1 MIGLVYSFTNYTGVG
16 AFQFIGL
23 DNYQNLFGDSTF
35 YDALFRTL
43 LYAVLV
49 VPLNFVLSLFI
60 ANLVVSKQA
69 KGASVARV
77 VFFIPWLISPIVVGV
92 LWRWLFGENFG
103 LINYVIEKLGGHA
116 IAWQSNA
123 DLSLGVV
130 VMAGAWWGTAFSM
143 LLFIA
148 AIKNVPVSYYEA
160 ASLDGATSAP
170 VQEHHA
176 AEHRAHLLHRH
187 PAQHDQRDEG
197 IPAVRLPQQRRTGY
211 LEQPACPVHLPNRLQ
226 PGPDRL
232 RERRVVRAHAHPD
245 GRRDHPADR
254 QPAGGEPMTTT
265 DTPRPVEGNS
275 GRTLSKRQ
283 RRNVRDGGL
292 RRAVPATTL
301 LWILAALYGLPVVWF
316 VLSSFKPWRE
326 TCSPFR

>member
-1 MIGLVYSFTNYTGVG
+1 MTNSAADVSVRPPRKRRSTYTLAPLVLIAANVVLFALFFVWPAVIGLVYSFTNYTGVG

-43 LYAVLV
+43 LYTVLV

-77 VFFIPWLISPIVVGV
+77 VFFVPWLISPIVVGV

-160 ASLDGATSAP
+160 ASLDGAGPWRQFRSITLPSIAPTSFIVILLNTINAMKEYP
-170 VQEHHA
+170 LFVSLNNGGPGTSNNLLVQYIYETGFNRGQIGYASA
-176 AEHRAHLLHRH
+176 ASFVLML
-187 PAQHDQRDEG
+187 
-197 IPAVRLPQQRRTGY
+197 ILMAVAIIQLI
-211 LEQPACPVHLPNRLQ
+211 VN
-226 PGPDRL
+226 
-232 RERRVVRAHAHPD
+232 RRVENR
-245 GRRDHPADR
+245 
-254 QPAGGEPMTTT
+254 
-265 DTPRPVEGNS
+265 
-275 GRTLSKRQ
+275 
-283 RRNVRDGGL
+283 
-292 RRAVPATTL
+292 
-301 LWILAALYGLPVVWF
+301 
-316 VLSSFKPWRE
+316 
-326 TCSPFR
+326 

>member
-1 MIGLVYSFTNYTGVG
+1 MTKSAADVSVRPPRKRRSTYTLAPLVLITANVVLFALFFVWPAVIGLVYSFTNYTGVG

-35 YDALFRTL
+35 YDALSRTL
-43 LYAVLV
+43 LYTVLV

-77 VFFIPWLISPIVVGV
+77 VFFVPWLISPIVVGV

-103 LINYVIEKLGGHA
+103 LINYVIEKLGGSA
-116 IAWQSNA
+116 VPWQSNA

-160 ASLDGATSAP
+160 ASLDGAGPWRQFRSITLPSIAPTSFIVILLNTINAMKEYP
-170 VQEHHA
+170 LFVSLNNGGPGTSNNLLVQYIYQTGFQRGQIGYASA
-176 AEHRAHLLHRH
+176 ASFVLML
-187 PAQHDQRDEG
+187 
-197 IPAVRLPQQRRTGY
+197 ILMAVAIIQLI
-211 LEQPACPVHLPNRLQ
+211 VN
-226 PGPDRL
+226 
-232 RERRVVRAHAHPD
+232 RRVENR
-245 GRRDHPADR
+245 
-254 QPAGGEPMTTT
+254 
-265 DTPRPVEGNS
+265 
-275 GRTLSKRQ
+275 
-283 RRNVRDGGL
+283 
-292 RRAVPATTL
+292 
-301 LWILAALYGLPVVWF
+301 
-316 VLSSFKPWRE
+316 
-326 TCSPFR
+326 

>member
-1 MIGLVYSFTNYTGVG
+1 MPGSWREPTAIQSTSTEVRKMTKSAADVSVRPPRKRRSTYTLAPLVLIAANVVLFALFFVWPAVIGLVYSFTNYTGVG
-16 AFQFIGL
+16 VFQFIGL

-43 LYAVLV
+43 LYTVLV

-77 VFFIPWLISPIVVGV
+77 VFFVPWLISPIVVGV

-103 LINYVIEKLGGHA
+103 LINYVIEKLGGSA
-116 IAWQSNA
+116 VPWQSNA

-160 ASLDGATSAP
+160 ASLDGAGPWRQFISITLPSIAPTSFIVILLNTINAMKEYP
-170 VQEHHA
+170 LFVSLNNGGPGTSNNLLVQYIYQTGFNRGQIGYASA
-176 AEHRAHLLHRH
+176 ASFVLML
-187 PAQHDQRDEG
+187 
-197 IPAVRLPQQRRTGY
+197 ILMAVAIIQLI
-211 LEQPACPVHLPNRLQ
+211 VN
-226 PGPDRL
+226 
-232 RERRVVRAHAHPD
+232 RRVENR
-245 GRRDHPADR
+245 
-254 QPAGGEPMTTT
+254 
-265 DTPRPVEGNS
+265 
-275 GRTLSKRQ
+275 
-283 RRNVRDGGL
+283 
-292 RRAVPATTL
+292 
-301 LWILAALYGLPVVWF
+301 
-316 VLSSFKPWRE
+316 
-326 TCSPFR
+326 